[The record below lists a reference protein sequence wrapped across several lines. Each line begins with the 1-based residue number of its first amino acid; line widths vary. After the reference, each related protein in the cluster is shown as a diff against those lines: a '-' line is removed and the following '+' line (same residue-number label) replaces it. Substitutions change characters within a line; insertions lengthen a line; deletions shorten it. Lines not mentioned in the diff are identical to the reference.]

1 MKKLVMKGCEKMQE
15 FNINLK
21 KRRLELGLTLKNV
34 ADIVGVTESTVRK
47 WEVGIIANM
56 KKNKLEKLAN
66 ALQTTIPYI
75 LGLEDNED
83 KKTSKI
89 INKYIELENLVKSEK
104 EKEDILEEILKNM
117 ELIKIK
123 IKNRNGE

>member
-1 MKKLVMKGCEKMQE
+1 MQE
-15 FNINLK
+15 FNINVK
-21 KRRLELGLTLKNV
+21 KRRLELGMTLKNV

-117 ELIKIK
+117 EFIKFRIK
-123 IKNRNGE
+123 SENKE

>member
-1 MKKLVMKGCEKMQE
+1 MKGCEKMQE
-15 FNINLK
+15 FNKNLK

-66 ALQTTIPYI
+66 ALQTTILYI

-123 IKNRNGE
+123 IKNRNEE

>member
-1 MKKLVMKGCEKMQE
+1 MKGCEKMQE

-21 KRRLELGLTLKNV
+21 KRRLELGMTLKNV

-89 INKYIELENLVKSEK
+89 VNKYIELENLVKSEK

-117 ELIKIK
+117 EFIKFRIK
-123 IKNRNGE
+123 SENKE

>member
-1 MKKLVMKGCEKMQE
+1 MKGCEKMQE

>member
-1 MKKLVMKGCEKMQE
+1 MIMKGCEKMQE

-21 KRRLELGLTLKNV
+21 KRRLELGMTLKNV

-75 LGLEDNED
+75 LVLEDNED

-117 ELIKIK
+117 EFIKFRIK
-123 IKNRNGE
+123 SENKE

>member
-1 MKKLVMKGCEKMQE
+1 M
-15 FNINLK
+15 
-21 KRRLELGLTLKNV
+21 
-34 ADIVGVTESTVRK
+34 RK

-75 LGLEDNED
+75 LGLEDNEN

-89 INKYIELENLVKSEK
+89 VNKYIELENLVKSEK

-117 ELIKIK
+117 EFIKFRIK
-123 IKNRNGE
+123 SENKE

>member
-1 MKKLVMKGCEKMQE
+1 M
-15 FNINLK
+15 
-21 KRRLELGLTLKNV
+21 
-34 ADIVGVTESTVRK
+34 
-47 WEVGIIANM
+47 
-56 KKNKLEKLAN
+56 AN
-66 ALQTTIPYI
+66 ALQTTIPYN

-123 IKNRNGE
+123 IKNRNEE

>member
-1 MKKLVMKGCEKMQE
+1 MQE
-15 FNINLK
+15 FNKNLK

-83 KKTSKI
+83 KKISKI

-123 IKNRNGE
+123 IKNRNEE

>member
-1 MKKLVMKGCEKMQE
+1 MKGCEEMQE

-21 KRRLELGLTLKNV
+21 KRRLELGMTLKNV

>member
-1 MKKLVMKGCEKMQE
+1 MQE

-21 KRRLELGLTLKNV
+21 KRRLELGMTLKNV

-83 KKTSKI
+83 KRTSKI

-117 ELIKIK
+117 EFIKFRIK
-123 IKNRNGE
+123 SENKE

>member
-1 MKKLVMKGCEKMQE
+1 MKGCEEMQE

-21 KRRLELGLTLKNV
+21 KRRLELGMTLKNV

-56 KKNKLEKLAN
+56 KINKLEKLAN

-75 LGLEDNED
+75 LGLEDNEN
-83 KKTSKI
+83 KNANKV
-89 INKYIELENLVKSEK
+89 INKYIELENLAKSEK
-104 EKEDILEEILKNM
+104 EKEDILEEVLKNM
-117 ELIKIK
+117 ELIKIR
-123 IKNRNGE
+123 IKNRNEE

>member
-1 MKKLVMKGCEKMQE
+1 MKGCEEMQE

-21 KRRLELGLTLKNV
+21 KRRLELGMTLKNV

-56 KKNKLEKLAN
+56 KINKLEKLAK

-75 LGLEDNED
+75 LGLKDNEN
-83 KKTSKI
+83 KKTNKI
-89 INKYIELENLVKSEK
+89 INKYIELENLAKSEK
-104 EKEDILEEILKNM
+104 EKEDILEEVLKNM
-117 ELIKIK
+117 ELIKIR
-123 IKNRNGE
+123 INSKNKE

>member
-1 MKKLVMKGCEKMQE
+1 M
-15 FNINLK
+15 
-21 KRRLELGLTLKNV
+21 TLKNV

-117 ELIKIK
+117 EFIKFRIK
-123 IKNRNGE
+123 SENKE

>member
-1 MKKLVMKGCEKMQE
+1 MQE

-56 KKNKLEKLAN
+56 KK
-66 ALQTTIPYI
+66 
-75 LGLEDNED
+75 
-83 KKTSKI
+83 
-89 INKYIELENLVKSEK
+89 IN
-104 EKEDILEEILKNM
+104 
-117 ELIKIK
+117 
-123 IKNRNGE
+123 

>member
-1 MKKLVMKGCEKMQE
+1 MQE
-15 FNINLK
+15 TFNINLK
-21 KRRLELGLTLKNV
+21 KRRLELGMTLKNV

-83 KKTSKI
+83 KRTSKI

-117 ELIKIK
+117 EFIKFRIK
-123 IKNRNGE
+123 SKNKE

>member
-15 FNINLK
+15 FNKNLK

-123 IKNRNGE
+123 IKNRNEE

>member
-56 KKNKLEKLAN
+56 KKNKLEKLAY

-123 IKNRNGE
+123 IKNRNEE

>member
-1 MKKLVMKGCEKMQE
+1 MLMKGCEKMQE

-21 KRRLELGLTLKNV
+21 KRRLELGMTLKNV

-104 EKEDILEEILKNM
+104 EKEDILEEVLKNM
-117 ELIKIK
+117 ELIKFR
-123 IKNRNGE
+123 IKNRNEE

>member
-1 MKKLVMKGCEKMQE
+1 MKGCEEMQE

-21 KRRLELGLTLKNV
+21 KRRLELGMTLKNV

-56 KKNKLEKLAN
+56 KINKLEKLAK

-75 LGLEDNED
+75 LGLEDNEN
-83 KKTSKI
+83 KKTNKI
-89 INKYIELENLVKSEK
+89 INKYIELENLAKSEK

-117 ELIKIK
+117 DFIKIR
-123 IKNRNGE
+123 INSKNKE

>member
-1 MKKLVMKGCEKMQE
+1 MKGCEEMRE

-21 KRRLELGLTLKNV
+21 KRRLELGMTLKNV

-56 KKNKLEKLAN
+56 KINKLEKLAK

-75 LGLEDNED
+75 LGLEDNEN
-83 KKTSKI
+83 KKTNKI
-89 INKYIELENLVKSEK
+89 INKYIELENLAKSEK

-117 ELIKIK
+117 DFIKIR
-123 IKNRNGE
+123 INSKNKE

>member
-1 MKKLVMKGCEKMQE
+1 MKGCEKMQE

-21 KRRLELGLTLKNV
+21 KRRLELGMTLKNV

-104 EKEDILEEILKNM
+104 EKEDILEEVLKNM
-117 ELIKIK
+117 ELIKFR
-123 IKNRNGE
+123 IKNRNEE

>member
-1 MKKLVMKGCEKMQE
+1 MQE
-15 FNINLK
+15 TFNINLK
-21 KRRLELGLTLKNV
+21 KRRLELGMTLKNV
-34 ADIVGVTESTVRK
+34 EDIVGVTESTVRK

-75 LGLEDNED
+75 LGLEDNEE

-117 ELIKIK
+117 EFIKFRIK
-123 IKNRNGE
+123 SENKE

>member
-1 MKKLVMKGCEKMQE
+1 MQE

-21 KRRLELGLTLKNV
+21 ERRLELGMTLKNV

-56 KKNKLEKLAN
+56 KINKLEKLAK

-75 LGLEDNED
+75 LCLDNNEN
-83 KKTSKI
+83 KKTNKI

-104 EKEDILEEILKNM
+104 EKEDILEEVLKNM
-117 ELIKIK
+117 ELIKFRIK
-123 IKNRNGE
+123 KGRLLL

>member
-1 MKKLVMKGCEKMQE
+1 MKGCEKMQE

-56 KKNKLEKLAN
+56 KKNKLEKLAY

-75 LGLEDNED
+75 LGLEDKEN

-89 INKYIELENLVKSEK
+89 INKYIELENLVISEK

-117 ELIKIK
+117 EFIKFRIK
-123 IKNRNGE
+123 SKNKE

>member
-1 MKKLVMKGCEKMQE
+1 MKGCDEMQE

-21 KRRLELGLTLKNV
+21 KRRLELGMTLKNV

-56 KKNKLEKLAN
+56 KINKLEKLAK

-75 LGLEDNED
+75 LGLEDNEN
-83 KKTSKI
+83 KKTNKI
-89 INKYIELENLVKSEK
+89 INKYIELENLAKSEK
-104 EKEDILEEILKNM
+104 EKEDILTVKPLYSFSGRSIKKYGIDKN
-117 ELIKIK
+117 
-123 IKNRNGE
+123 

>member
-1 MKKLVMKGCEKMQE
+1 MQE

-21 KRRLELGLTLKNV
+21 KRRLELGMTLKNV

-117 ELIKIK
+117 EFIKFRIK
-123 IKNRNGE
+123 SENKE

>member
-1 MKKLVMKGCEKMQE
+1 MKGCEKMQE

-21 KRRLELGLTLKNV
+21 KRRLELGMTLKNV

-104 EKEDILEEILKNM
+104 EKENILEEILKNM

-123 IKNRNGE
+123 IKNRNEE

>member
-1 MKKLVMKGCEKMQE
+1 MLMKGCEKMQE

-21 KRRLELGLTLKNV
+21 KRRLELGMTLKNV

-104 EKEDILEEILKNM
+104 EKEDILEEVLKNM
-117 ELIKIK
+117 ELKIYH
-123 IKNRNGE
+123 